1 MSIER
6 MPEGAVPHVPV
17 GGAGSGA
24 TTVSPSVRLQ
34 MLATEHW
41 SLLATRSMGYQESF
55 SRAGMFLSVLSGAVV
70 SLALVAQA
78 MNFGPGF
85 ALFALVLLPVVL
97 FVGLATFVRL
107 VQVNNEDVRWVAGMN
122 RLRHA
127 YLEMDPTIAP
137 YFITAWHDDEYALL
151 VTFGSSPRGLRFVH
165 GFVTTPGMLVVING
179 VIAGVLAGL
188 VAVSLSAGSATAA
201 VAIAVGVAAFVVL
214 VLVQATYQA
223 REMTLLRRSFRPH
236 FPHVADPAALQTDD
250 EGIG

>member
-1 MSIER
+1 VSIER
-6 MPEGAVPHVPV
+6 MPEGAVPHVPA
-17 GGAGSGA
+17 GGPGSEPA
-24 TTVSPSVRLQ
+24 AVSASVRLQ

-70 SLALVAQA
+70 ALALVAQA
-78 MNFGPGF
+78 MNFGSGF
-85 ALFALVLLPVVL
+85 ELFALVLLPVVL

-127 YLEMDPTIAP
+127 YLEIDPTIAP

-188 VAVSLSAGSATAA
+188 ITVSLAPATGAGVLVAVGA
-201 VAIAVGVAAFVVL
+201 VAFVLLVVA
-214 VLVQATYQA
+214 QATYQS
-223 REMTLLRRSFRPH
+223 REMTLVRRAFRPH
-236 FPHVADPAALQTDD
+236 FPHSADPPSLQHDD
-250 EGIG
+250 EGIE